1 MIKMSNAKTR
11 QLKCLKDDN
20 PSLALQIKEKGLRKP
35 GKPRFIFI

>member
-1 MIKMSNAKTR
+1 MSNE
-11 QLKCLKDDN
+11 LLSLSIGKDVYASF

>member
-1 MIKMSNAKTR
+1 MNTLSDQQMR
-11 QLKCLKDDN
+11 EVELVRDV